1 MSRVPRM
8 LACMIE
14 ICSPLA
20 RVSHLSAIVVFAALL
35 YNPSPGLAQ
44 AVAPSLGSASTFA
57 LLAGT
62 AVTCTNSTVTG
73 DVGVWPGSAVTQVIC
88 PVVGT
93 VHAGDGAAQQAYLDF
108 ISAYN
113 ELRDSPPPC
122 DATLTGTLAGEVLL
136 PGVYCVDDVAKTG
149 TLTLDAGTS
158 GANAVWLF
166 LVDGV
171 ADHAL
176 TGTNFNVVMINGG
189 EPCNVYWWV
198 KAAATLTTSNFLGTI
213 LAGAAITVTGGTF
226 DGRALA
232 TAAATL
238 TTGAAVSVCEAT
250 SSGPGEGHGRKGHR
264 KCNQGVGNGP
274 ENCDPGNSNQ
284 GDPSRSN
291 DERGGTPGN
300 PGRKG
305 GNGK

>member
-20 RVSHLSAIVVFAALL
+20 RLSRLSAIVLFAVLL
-35 YNPSPGLAQ
+35 YNPSPGSAQ

-62 AVTCTNSTVTG
+62 AVTCTNSTVSG

-93 VHAGDGAAQQAYLDF
+93 VHAGDGPAQQAYLDF

-166 LVDGV
+166 LVEGWPITRSR
-171 ADHAL
+171 A
-176 TGTNFNVVMINGG
+176 
-189 EPCNVYWWV
+189 P
-198 KAAATLTTSNFLGTI
+198 TSMW
-213 LAGAAITVTGGTF
+213 
-226 DGRALA
+226 
-232 TAAATL
+232 
-238 TTGAAVSVCEAT
+238 S
-250 SSGPGEGHGRKGHR
+250 
-264 KCNQGVGNGP
+264 
-274 ENCDPGNSNQ
+274 
-284 GDPSRSN
+284 
-291 DERGGTPGN
+291 
-300 PGRKG
+300 
-305 GNGK
+305 